1 MMANVC
7 TTDIKAKILE
17 ACGSAFPNGFTSLLF
32 LLFAVVYKLFEN
44 KTNLSTD
51 RRKTNI
57 E

>member
-1 MMANVC
+1 MANVC

-17 ACGSAFPNGFTSLLF
+17 ACGSAFPNGFTSLLL

-51 RRKTNI
+51 RRKNY
-57 E
+57 